1 MAATTLYGM
10 PTCRCVRT
18 WLPTFMKLLARYGI
32 TPHAT
37 QLTGLYSKSGGT
49 HAGGG
54 AIDLIIDDGRTGG
67 RSKAAAYALLIKLAR
82 IAGADPSWHRAWN
95 WDNAG
100 GIEHAHITLRGCPHR
115 AAAAVDQER
124 AVDASL
130 NGLANRGPDRGYR
143 PLSRRRWDAGVRW
156 MRWKLLPSLP
166 GLRVVTAEQGLPVRT
181 SRGTKGPIVKVL
193 PKGAKFRVRGRD
205 KNRPDWFV
213 TTRGNRVSADSRY
226 SRKA

>member
-1 MAATTLYGM
+1 MAATTLYGK
-10 PTCRCVRT
+10 PTCSCVRT
-18 WLPTFMKLLARYGI
+18 WLPTFEKLLARYGI
-32 TPHAT
+32 TAWTT
-37 QLTGLYSKSGGT
+37 QLTGTYSKSGGT

-54 AIDLIIDDGRTGG
+54 AIDLIINNTGG
-67 RSKAAAYALLIKLAR
+67 RTRRAAYTLLIKLAR
-82 IAGADPSWHRAWN
+82 IAGADPSWHRPEN
-95 WDNAG
+95 WDNADG
-100 GIEHAHITLRGCPHR
+100 DEHAHITLRGCPHR
-115 AAAAVDQER
+115 TAAAVDQER
-124 AVDASL
+124 AVDAGL
-130 NGLANRGPDRGYR
+130 NGLANRGPDLGYR
-143 PLSRRRWDAGVRW
+143 PLSGRRWDAGVRW